1 MDGAIAYFV
10 TIRGRVEPASGFA
23 SWFRSGPAG
32 ALKTLPG
39 LRALDLYLPEA
50 SDDPYLDDGAGPLA
64 MAQLYF
70 DDVPGLEAALA
81 SPDFPQSAL
90 KGEGSPA
97 TEVRAVHAAM
107 RTRFHPVA
115 GERAPAPLTAATS
128 YVVRY
133 HRPVEDEAAFNAHY
147 VECHPP
153 VLGEFPGI
161 RNVICYLPIAWSD
174 PTGLDDADV
183 FLGNEVVFDT
193 LAALDAALASDVR
206 HKLREDYQSFPP
218 FSGRNTH
225 YAMRRTR
232 LFPTGS

>member
-10 TIRGRVEPASGFA
+10 TIRGRVEPAGRFG
-23 SWFRSGPAG
+23 SWFAAGPAG

-39 LRALDLYLPEA
+39 LRAFDLYLPEA
-50 SDDPYLDDGAGPLA
+50 SHDPYLDDGAGPLA

-70 DDVPGLEAALA
+70 DDVPALEGALA
-81 SPDFPQSAL
+81 SQNFPQDAL

-97 TEVRAVHAAM
+97 VDVQAVHAAM
-107 RTRFHPVA
+107 RTQFYPVA
-115 GERAPAPLTAATS
+115 GERQPAPLTAGAS

-147 VECHPP
+147 VARHPP

-161 RNVICYLPIAWSD
+161 RNVICHLPVAWRD

-193 LAALDAALASDVR
+193 PGALDAALASDVR
-206 HKLREDYQSFPP
+206 HKLREDYKTFPP
-218 FSGRNTH
+218 FTGRNTH

-232 LFPTGS
+232 LFG

>member
-10 TIRGRVEPASGFA
+10 TIRGNAEFDGRFA
-23 SWFRSGPAG
+23 TWFEAGPAG

-39 LRALDLYLPEA
+39 LRAFDLYLPAA
-50 SDDPYLDDGAGPLA
+50 SHDPYLDDGAGPLT

-70 DDVPGLEAALA
+70 DDVPTLEAALV
-81 SPDFPQSAL
+81 SPNFPESAL
-90 KGEGSPA
+90 KGEGGPVD
-97 TEVRAVHAAM
+97 EVCAVHSAM
-107 RTRFHPVA
+107 RTQFFPVA
-115 GERAPAPLTAATS
+115 GERSPDPLTAGTS

-161 RNVICYLPIAWSD
+161 RNVICYLPVVWRD
-174 PTGLDDADV
+174 PTGLDDADI

-193 LAALDAALASDVR
+193 PDALNAALASDVR
-206 HKLREDYQSFPP
+206 HKLREDYKTFPA
-218 FSGRNTH
+218 FTGRNTH
-225 YAMRRTR
+225 YAMQRTR
-232 LFPTGS
+232 LYPAGS

>member
-10 TIRGRVEPASGFA
+10 TIHGRTKPDGRFA
-23 SWFRSGPAG
+23 SWLKAGPAG
-32 ALKTLPG
+32 ALKALPG

-50 SDDPYLDDGAGPLA
+50 SHDPYLDDGAGPLA
-64 MAQLYF
+64 MVHLCF
-70 DDVPGLEAALA
+70 DDVPALEAALA
-81 SPDFPQSAL
+81 SPDFPESAL

-97 TEVRAVHAAM
+97 ADVRAVHAAM
-107 RTRFHPVA
+107 RASFHPVA
-115 GERAPAPLTAATS
+115 GERIPAPLTAATS

-161 RNVICYLPIAWSD
+161 RNVICYLPVAWRD

-193 LAALDAALASDVR
+193 PAALDAALASDVR
-206 HKLREDYQSFPP
+206 HKLREDYKTFPP
-218 FSGRNTH
+218 FTGRNTH
-225 YAMRRTR
+225 YAMQRTR
-232 LFPTGS
+232 LFLTGS

>member
-10 TIRGRVEPASGFA
+10 TIGGAVENDGRFA
-23 SWFRSGPAG
+23 SWFKTGPAG

-39 LRALDLYLPEA
+39 LRVFDLYLPVA
-50 SDDPYLDDGAGPLA
+50 SHDPYLDDGAGPLA

-70 DDVPGLEAALA
+70 DDVEALESALA
-81 SPDFPQSAL
+81 SPNFPESAL
-90 KGEGSPA
+90 RGEGSPV
-97 TEVRAVHAAM
+97 TDTCAVHAVM
-107 RTRFHPVA
+107 RTQFYPVA
-115 GERAPAPLTAATS
+115 GAREPAPLAAGTS

-161 RNVICYLPIAWSD
+161 RNVICYLPIAWRD
-174 PTGLDDADV
+174 PTDIEDADV

-193 LAALDAALASDVR
+193 PDALDAALASDVR
-206 HKLREDYQSFPP
+206 HRLREDYKTFPP
-218 FSGRNTH
+218 FTGRNTH
-225 YAMRRTR
+225 YAMQRTR
-232 LFPTGS
+232 LYG

>member
-10 TIRGRVEPASGFA
+10 TIWGSVAPGGGFG
-23 SWFRSGPAG
+23 SWFKSGPAS

-39 LRALDLYLPEA
+39 LRAFDLYLPED
-50 SDDPYLDDGAGPLA
+50 SHDPYLDDGAGPLA

-70 DDVPGLEAALA
+70 ADVPGLEAALA
-81 SPDFPQSAL
+81 SPEFPESAL
-90 KGEGSPA
+90 TGEGSPA
-97 TEVRAVHAAM
+97 ADVHAAHSAM
-107 RTRFHPVA
+107 RTRFYPVA
-115 GERAPAPLTAATS
+115 GAPAPAPLTAATS

-133 HRPVEDEAAFNAHY
+133 HRPVADEAVFNAHY

-161 RNVICYLPIAWSD
+161 RNVICYLPIEWSD
-174 PTGLDDADV
+174 PTGLDDANV

-193 LAALDAALASDVR
+193 LDALNAALASDVR
-206 HKLREDYQSFPP
+206 HKLREDYKTFPP
-218 FSGRNTH
+218 FTGRNTH

-232 LFPTGS
+232 LFG